1 MRAWMAA
8 PLLSL
13 PLSRASRKAPAAA
26 PSSLPPNPGFS
37 LTVVGRPSRASSS
50 SCPGCPSPLPQRAN
64 EEGVLPGGGLRAPC
78 RRPLPAAPPAPVS
91 AVWPLAL
98 SPAAES
104 GSRGG
109 MDVSEA
115 QGGMEPTAALGKE
128 EGKRPEAWAP
138 GPARPCSAPPEQH
151 QQKAAGKEELSYEL
165 QQGYRILSEFLMEKH
180 RGLTAPFLQAKRG
193 EGNGH
198 GNCRPGEELP
208 FGPAGGGGGGELL
221 QSGLN
226 MCLLKMEEKFSR
238 GQYGS
243 ITEFVAD
250 FRLMLETCYRLHGVD
265 HWISKQGQKLEM
277 MLEQKLALL
286 SRHLREKT
294 SIAVTSKGCYGLE
307 DERGTPFTSTR
318 RRSMSRGLTGLT
330 SGAFESIIVQILRH
344 EEQLRA
350 KEEKR
355 LREQERKEAEEASQ
369 REIEEWERKL
379 LAQAAPTSMEH
390 LWEIPAIGHFLCLA
404 QQILNLPEIVFYE
417 LERCLLM
424 PQCNAFLSK
433 IMTSLLSPPH
443 RRATLHRRP
452 TLPYKMWEAALRQ
465 KVQQWYAVVRQTE
478 SPDSCAEK
486 LGLCPQFFKV
496 IGEVSPLEEKP
507 FHQLPFYQRVWLLK
521 GLCDFVYETQKEVQD
536 AVLGQPIH
544 ECREVIL
551 GYDYLENAYV
561 HFPQFCGADVR
572 IYKQKPFQAPEYPI
586 PLIKIQ
592 RVSRVKP
599 EKLKSEYVSK
609 SNGEVRSASKGEL
622 ASTPKKEQE
631 IRLDSVCS
639 LAKTYLATPSI
650 TREEAAQ
657 TEWEIQTHCACE
669 SKAVGSR
676 GKFGKPV
683 SQCEVIGF
691 GEPLNLAEMEAL
703 ENRAKE
709 GEASGGKSAP
719 SPLKENAVRICQLH
733 VNGSHSDNPDL
744 NCHQFTRDITVDH
757 SLRNNQKLQLTKM
770 RAKKKKK
777 KRKLKDVLSET
788 MKRKREGFHSL
799 VFKSYKPEIH
809 NKLFIIKKKAK
820 HKKHKSG
827 KKSISKN
834 AIIKKRKAVRK
845 SPTVPEFQLI
855 CTNLDELRELITK
868 IESELKDL
876 ENHRKKTGKWNHRR
890 QAVKELH
897 STLMRLLNE
906 LLPWEPKLVKAFQR
920 NRSRLK
926 KDYDEFIKQPDHD
939 IFSRE
944 SWARERAE
952 VDSVKESARVE
963 VKKPIEYIEHLD
975 IFETERRGSDA
986 LKRSEIDFS
995 IGKSRLLKKE
1005 FSSKDVQKTLPKTL
1019 KRQYKQNS
1027 YLDNSTKELS
1037 PRKKAKLST
1046 SEATV
1051 LSLESGVDTDCSL
1064 RESKQTKPASP
1075 EMVAPVEST
1084 MSGSSFLKG
1093 TKPIQAL
1100 LAKNI
1105 GNKVTLTN
1113 QLPPSENRNVISLEK
1128 PVILPLESGPINS
1141 EVTCH
1146 TNSNGPLQMVC
1157 KIPCGP
1163 CGPVD
1168 LQNNSVTIQRQSVTD
1183 PTTGEKVMKQI
1194 LILPKNFL
1202 IEHKE
1207 GKAVL
1212 KEIQSFP
1219 EKVKEKQRSSCPPT
1233 ADVSSSLAP
1242 GLVNPP
1248 ADISTQLPSMIFNS
1262 NFMPVT
1268 NVNSSRPQPLPSETS
1283 TSHFFASAVKPSQS
1297 EPGKVQNTLSPVTF
1311 PRPVASPTISVT
1323 APPVTLSRSPN
1334 PKSLVNSLAPEQ
1346 AIDSPE
1352 AKQELKT
1359 VCIRDS
1365 QSILVRTRGGNTG
1378 VVKVQTNPDQISP
1391 NSFTPSSVFT
1401 YAPQLQTI
1409 LVPKSTPLSA
1419 VSGAA
1424 TTSYLPPFGQGSISG
1439 AVPSSSSV
1447 SIPAIPAG
1455 VKQPAGKDL
1464 KPASAQS
1471 TFSGNPGQV
1480 MDKTVQVTSS
1490 SPSSVSTGSSVPLTS
1505 SSPVS
1510 VIGVSTGNSGKPNPN
1525 RIRSPLAQPQVDF
1538 HPKKSPVTRPE
1549 ITLPTNGELAGG
1561 PAAPKLVLVTAPSI
1575 ISSCSKAV
1583 NVVPTPVST
1592 GVAPKLVFIN
1602 APIPSGTS
1610 TSTLIAESLKQTLP
1624 PSLSNAY
1631 VKNTEQPQ
1639 IVLIPTVANPIKINP
1654 SPTVSQIKDVKIGL
1668 NIGQAI
1674 VNTPGSVQNVP
1685 SISLVQNASLA
1696 GSEEQNSKGFVLPLS
1711 TSGSSVSVNSSLV
1724 SQTLPSLSE
1733 PVPSTRAANM
1743 FVVTTASTS
1752 LSSISVASNCTS
1764 GARPTVLVG
1773 GNDTSS
1779 RIVSVLANSLCTP
1792 ALGNSMAISTVKT
1805 GHLASSVLIST
1816 SQPTVSPQCL
1826 PSALQIPVTVALPA
1840 PAAVSPKII
1849 NTVSPL
1855 AAVPG
1860 AAHSLALSKRLP
1872 QTLVQFQT
1880 PGVSAPVP
1888 ANANVNYPPTLVP
1901 SASLNAGKTFHFAN
1915 FAPLPSQH
1923 MPLNLVKPAHSYSC
1937 IPVASALQ
1945 TSPGPTGITSLVG
1958 GQLNDSCIQQKI
1970 VINTN
1975 TPLAPGTQIMIN
1987 GSHFVVPPQGLGV
2000 GSHVLLITTNPFI
2013 FSSGP
2018 VFPAASFENPA
2029 QKVALI
2035 PSNALSQ
2042 EPENQPPQSA
2052 TKIVNSP
2059 GNACTQPSAAEAS
2072 ALTRVPVMTQSSA
2085 IRPPPPPLVTK
2096 APLAAATPDGD
2107 PQPSSTPVLNL
2118 DMPAKKLLVS
2128 PEGAILNAINSPQV
2142 PPNSSP
2148 CSEIIISTSP
2158 NPATVF
2164 PAFQSSGLQKPDK
2177 AAS

>member
-1 MRAWMAA
+1 
-8 PLLSL
+8 
-13 PLSRASRKAPAAA
+13 
-26 PSSLPPNPGFS
+26 
-37 LTVVGRPSRASSS
+37 
-50 SCPGCPSPLPQRAN
+50 
-64 EEGVLPGGGLRAPC
+64 
-78 RRPLPAAPPAPVS
+78 
-91 AVWPLAL
+91 
-98 SPAAES
+98 
-104 GSRGG
+104 

-115 QGGMEPTAALGKE
+115 QRGMEPAATAGQRRRRQEQE
-128 EGKRPEAWAP
+128 EEEEDGGRRPEARAP
-138 GPARPCSAPPEQH
+138 GSPGPCGAPSDRPR
-151 QQKAAGKEELSYEL
+151 QKEAAAGREELSYEL
-165 QQGYRILSEFLMEKH
+165 QQGYRILSEFLLEKH
-180 RGLTAPFLQAKRG
+180 RGLTAPFLQAERG
-193 EGNGH
+193 EGDGP
-198 GNCRPGEELP
+198 GKCRPGEEPPL
-208 FGPAGGGGGGELL
+208 GPAGGSRELL
-221 QSGLN
+221 QSGLS

-265 HWISKQGQKLEM
+265 HWLSKQGQKLEM

-286 SRHLREKT
+286 SR
-294 SIAVTSKGCYGLE
+294 
-307 DERGTPFTSTR
+307 
-318 RRSMSRGLTGLT
+318 
-330 SGAFESIIVQILRH
+330 
-344 EEQLRA
+344 
-350 KEEKR
+350 

-369 REIEEWERKL
+369 KEIEEWERRL
-379 LAQAAPTSMEH
+379 LAQAAPTFMEN

-452 TLPYKMWEAALRQ
+452 TLPYKTWEAALRQ

-496 IGEVSPLEEKP
+496 IGEVSPLEERS

-521 GLCDFVYETQKEVQD
+521 GLCDFVYETQKDVQD

-586 PLIKIQ
+586 PLIKIR

-609 SNGEVRSASKGEL
+609 SNGEVRSASKGAL
-622 ASTPKKEQE
+622 ASTPKKEPG

-639 LAKTYLATPSI
+639 LAKTYMAAPGI
-650 TREEAAQ
+650 AREGAAQ
-657 TEWEIQTHCACE
+657 TKWETPTHCACE
-669 SKAVGSR
+669 SKAVGSG

-683 SQCEVIGF
+683 GQGEVIGF
-691 GEPLNLAEMEAL
+691 GEPLNPAETEAL

-709 GEASGGKSAP
+709 GEASGGKSGLG
-719 SPLKENAVRICQLH
+719 PLKENAVRICQLH
-733 VNGSHSDNPDL
+733 VNGSHSDNPDP
-744 NCHQFTRDITVDH
+744 NRHQFPRDVALDH
-757 SLRNNQKLQLTKM
+757 SLRNSQKLQLTKL

-868 IESELKDL
+868 IESELRDL

-939 IFSRE
+939 MFSQE
-944 SWARERAE
+944 SWTGERAE

-963 VKKPIEYIEHLD
+963 VRKPIEYIEHLD

-986 LKRSEIDFS
+986 LKLSEINFPV
-995 IGKSRLLKKE
+995 GKSRLLKKE

-1019 KRQYKQNS
+1019 KRQYKQSS

-1051 LSLESGVDTDCSL
+1051 LSVESGVDTDCSL
-1064 RESKQTKPASP
+1064 RESKQTKPPSP
-1075 EMVAPVEST
+1075 ETVAPVEST
-1084 MSGSSFLKG
+1084 TSGSSFLKG

-1113 QLPPSENRNVISLEK
+1113 QLPPSENRNVTSLEK
-1128 PVILPLESGPINS
+1128 PVLLPLESGPMTS
-1141 EVTCH
+1141 EVTCQ
-1146 TNSNGPLQMVC
+1146 TNSKGPLQMVC
-1157 KIPCGP
+1157 KMPYGP

-1168 LQNNSVTIQRQSVTD
+1168 LPNHSVKIQRQSATD
-1183 PTTGEKVMKQI
+1183 PTTGEKVVKQI

-1212 KEIQSFP
+1212 KEIQSLP

-1242 GLVNPP
+1242 VLVSPP
-1248 ADISTQLPSMIFNS
+1248 ADLSTQLPSTIFNS
-1262 NFMPVT
+1262 NFAPVT

-1283 TSHFFASAVKPSQS
+1283 ASHFFAAAVKPSQS
-1297 EPGKVQNTLSPVTF
+1297 EPGRVQNTLAAVTF

-1334 PKSLVNSLAPEQ
+1334 PKSSANSLAPEQ
-1346 AIDSPE
+1346 AVDSPE

-1378 VVKVQTNPDQISP
+1378 VVKVQTNPDQNPP

-1419 VSGAA
+1419 VSGVA
-1424 TTSYLPPFGQGSISG
+1424 TTSCLPPFGQGSVSG
-1439 AVPSSSSV
+1439 AVPPPSSV

-1455 VKQPAGKDL
+1455 VKQPAGKDPKL
-1464 KPASAQS
+1464 ASAQS
-1471 TFSGNPGQV
+1471 TCSGHPGQAT
-1480 MDKTVQVTSS
+1480 DKAVQVTSS
-1490 SPSSVSTGSSVPLTS
+1490 SPSSILTGSSVPLTS
-1505 SSPVS
+1505 SGPVGG
-1510 VIGVSTGNSGKPNPN
+1510 GVSTGNPGKPNPHL
-1525 RIRSPLAQPQVDF
+1525 IRSVAQLQVDF

-1549 ITLPTNGELAGG
+1549 TTLPTNGELAGG

-1583 NVVPTPVST
+1583 SVVPTPVSA

-1602 APIPSGTS
+1602 APIPGGTP
-1610 TSTLIAESLKQTLP
+1610 TSTLIAESLKQALP

-1674 VNTPGSVQNVP
+1674 VNTPGSVQSVP
-1685 SISLVQNASLA
+1685 SISLIQNAAPA

-1711 TSGSSVSVNSSLV
+1711 TSGSSVAV
-1724 SQTLPSLSE
+1724 SPGLISQAHPPFSE
-1733 PVPSTRAANM
+1733 PVPSTRAPNV
-1743 FVVTTASTS
+1743 FVVTTAGTS
-1752 LSSISVASNCTS
+1752 PSSVSAASNCTS
-1764 GARPTVLVG
+1764 GTRPAVLVG

-1792 ALGNSMAISTVKT
+1792 ALGSAVAISTVKT

-1840 PAAVSPKII
+1840 PAAVSPRII
-1849 NTVSPL
+1849 NAVPPL

-1860 AAHSLALSKRLP
+1860 AAHSLALPKRLP

-1880 PGVSAPVP
+1880 PGLSAPVP
-1888 ANANVNYPPTLVP
+1888 ANASLNYPPALVP
-1901 SASLNAGKTFHFAN
+1901 SASLNAGKTFRFAN

-1923 MPLNLVKPAHSYSC
+1923 MPLNLVKPAQSYSC
-1937 IPVASALQ
+1937 IPVASAIQ
-1945 TSPGPTGITSLVG
+1945 TSPGPTGLAGLVG
-1958 GQLNDSCIQQKI
+1958 GQLNDTCIQQKI

-1987 GSHFVVPPQGLGV
+1987 GSQFAVPPQGLGV

-2013 FSSGP
+2013 LSSGP

-2035 PSNALSQ
+2035 PSSALSQ
-2042 EPENQPPQSA
+2042 EPENPPPQSA

-2059 GNACTQPSAAEAS
+2059 GNASTQPSAAEAS
-2072 ALTRVPVMTQSSA
+2072 ALTRVPAATRSSA
-2085 IRPPPPPLVTK
+2085 MRPPPPGTK
-2096 APLAAATPDGD
+2096 APSAAAAHDGD
-2107 PQPSSTPVLNL
+2107 PRPGSPPVLNVET
-2118 DMPAKKLLVS
+2118 PAKKLLVS

-2142 PPNSSP
+2142 PPVSSP
-2148 CSEIIISTSP
+2148 CSQIIISTSP

-2164 PAFQSSGLQKPDK
+2164 PAFQSPGLQKPDR